1 MSSIRLNPLDAGFLY
16 TESDAAPNHV
26 GGLLQFRLPDGA
38 PRDFLRR
45 MMVDFRRHRAFSAP
59 WNRRLK
65 YAFKKNPAPVWIE
78 DDDIDLEYHVRH
90 TALPW
95 PGGERELGELIGRL
109 HSQPIDLSRPPW
121 ECTIIEGLEGN
132 RFALFIKIHHALI
145 DGVSGM
151 RMLQR
156 SMATDRVRSLRMPP
170 FWAAKPPNAKRP
182 ERAVAE
188 APTFA
193 NALAAAVQAL
203 RGQARTAP
211 QLLAAFAKMLARV
224 GAPAAD
230 GMVVPFTSPR
240 SALNG
245 RVRAKRRFA
254 TQHFPI
260 ERLRVLAKAADGTL
274 NDVVLAM
281 CSGALRRFL
290 HERDSLPEQA
300 LSAAIP
306 VSVRPTDDQGSGNAI
321 TFIIATLGTDI
332 ADAAQRFA
340 AIRASVQ
347 HAKTHVQSLPKQ
359 AMEQYTLLLMA
370 PTIVTLMT
378 GIAGRI
384 RPMYNVMVSNVPGP
398 DKPLYFRGA
407 EMVGCYPASVV
418 THGQALN
425 ITCQSYA
432 GEMDFGITGCHATLP
447 SMQRLAV
454 YMADALGE
462 LEAVFAPGAK
472 PARRASR
479 ARTRPE
485 AAVSRTTGTKAA
497 KTARQRAPAKSR
509 AKAAAAAGRGA

>member
-1 MSSIRLNPLDAGFLY
+1 MSSIRLNALDAGFLY

-26 GGLLQFRLPDGA
+26 GGLLEFRLPEGA

-45 MMVDFRRHRAFSAP
+45 MMVDFRRHRTLTAP

-65 YAFKKNPAPVWIE
+65 YAIKKHPAPVWIE
-78 DDDIDLEYHVRH
+78 DDAVDLEYHVRH

-109 HSQPIDLSRPPW
+109 HSQPLDLSRPPW

-156 SMATDRVRSLRMPP
+156 SMATDRARSLRMPP

-182 ERAVAE
+182 ERALTE

-193 NALAAAVQAL
+193 DVLTAAMQAL

-211 QLLAAFAKMLARV
+211 QLFAAFGKMLGRL
-224 GAPAAD
+224 GAPAGD

-240 SALNG
+240 SVLNG

-260 ERLRVLAKAADGTL
+260 ERLRTLAKAAGGTL

-281 CSGALRRFL
+281 CGGALRRFL
-290 HERDSLPEQA
+290 HERDSLPDQS
-300 LSAAIP
+300 LTAAIP
-306 VSVRPTDDQGSGNAI
+306 VSVRPKDDQGSGNAI
-321 TFIIATLGTDI
+321 SFVIASLGTDI
-332 ADAAQRFA
+332 ADPAQRFA
-340 AIRASVQ
+340 AIRTSVQ

-378 GIAGRI
+378 GIAGRV

-447 SMQRLAV
+447 SLQRLAV
-454 YMADALGE
+454 YMADALDE
-462 LEAVFAPGAK
+462 LERVFVPGAR
-472 PARRASR
+472 PAR
-479 ARTRPE
+479 
-485 AAVSRTTGTKAA
+485 KAA
-497 KTARQRAPAKSR
+497 RRRAEPKAAATRATGKKAVPKARKAMPPKSR
-509 AKAAAAAGRGA
+509 AKVAVAGRGA